1 MAVLA
6 RSDDVG
12 DQWVDARPFRA
23 QLRYLM
29 ASGSLSVDD
38 VAAVAGISAR
48 LADRLLHGRDGRP
61 LRRISP
67 DTARRLIQI
76 SDQQVQAL
84 RRVMVPAAP
93 ARLQLRRLYRA
104 GLEDPAIADRVRVTV
119 PELAELAAGA
129 DTCSL
134 LLTVRLTAA
143 ARAEDSWRYRKQP
156 DSPAIENAACDR
168 PSCGWHDI
176 RIAG

>member
-1 MAVLA
+1 MAA
-6 RSDDVG
+6 RAKRAEVSG
-12 DQWVDARPFRA
+12 HWVDAGPFRA

-29 ASGSLSVDD
+29 ASGALSVED

-48 LADRLLHGRDGRP
+48 LADRLLYGRDGRP

-76 SDQQVQAL
+76 SDQHVQAL
-84 RRVMVPAAP
+84 RRIMVPAAP
-93 ARLQLRRLYRA
+93 ARLQLRRLHRA
-104 GLEDPAIADRVRVTV
+104 GWDDLAIAQRVRVAV
-119 PELAELAAGA
+119 PELLELANGG

-143 ARAEDSWRYRKQP
+143 ARAEDSLRHRSRLGWRE
-156 DSPAIENAACDR
+156 DHAA
-168 PSCGWHDI
+168 
-176 RIAG
+176 

>member
-1 MAVLA
+1 MAA
-6 RSDDVG
+6 YAPRHEAT
-12 DQWVDARPFRA
+12 DQWVDAGPFRA

-48 LADRLLHGRDGRP
+48 MADRLLHGRNGRP

-76 SDQQVQAL
+76 SDQHVQGL
-84 RRVMVPAAP
+84 RRIMVSSAL

-104 GLEDPAIADRVRVTV
+104 GWENLAIAHRVRVPA
-119 PELAELAAGA
+119 PELIELAAGA
-129 DTCSL
+129 ETCSL
-134 LLTVRLTAA
+134 LLTVRLTAT
-143 ARAEDSWRYRKQP
+143 ARAVLCCLD
-156 DSPAIENAACDR
+156 AT
-168 PSCGWHDI
+168 

>member
-1 MAVLA
+1 MAGHTG
-6 RSDDVG
+6 RSAVG
-12 DQWVDARPFRA
+12 DQWVDAAPFRA

-29 ASGSLSVDD
+29 ASGSLSVGD

-61 LRRISP
+61 VRRISP
-67 DTARRLIQI
+67 DTARRLIQV

-84 RRVMVPAAP
+84 RRITVPAAP
-93 ARLQLRRLYRA
+93 ARLPLRRLHRA
-104 GLEDPAIADRVRVTV
+104 GLENLAIAERVRIAV
-119 PELAELAAGA
+119 PELIELSSGA

-143 ARAEDSWRYRKQP
+143 ARAEDSWRYRNQLGASVV
-156 DSPAIENAACDR
+156 DEAA
-168 PSCGWHDI
+168 
-176 RIAG
+176 

>member
-1 MAVLA
+1 MAGRTERNA
-6 RSDDVG
+6 VG
-12 DQWVDARPFRA
+12 DHWVDAAPFRA

-29 ASGSLSVDD
+29 ASGSLTVGD

-48 LADRLLHGRDGRP
+48 LADRLLHGREGRP
-61 LRRISP
+61 VRRISP

-84 RRVMVPAAP
+84 RRIMVPAAP

-104 GLEDPAIADRVRVTV
+104 GLENLAIAERLRIAV
-119 PELAELAAGA
+119 PELVDLASGA

-143 ARAEDSWRYRKQP
+143 ARAEDSWRYRNRL
-156 DSPAIENAACDR
+156 AWLAAEE
-168 PSCGWHDI
+168 
-176 RIAG
+176 AA

>member
-6 RSDDVG
+6 RTDDVG

-29 ASGSLSVDD
+29 ASGSLSADD

-61 LRRISP
+61 LRRISA

-76 SDQQVQAL
+76 SYQQVQAL
-84 RRVMVPAAP
+84 RRIMVPAAA
-93 ARLQLRRLYRA
+93 ARLQLRSLYRA
-104 GLEDPAIADRVRVTV
+104 GLEHPDIADRIRVTV
-119 PELAELAAGA
+119 PELVELAAGA

-143 ARAEDSWRYRKQP
+143 ARAEESWRYRKQP
-156 DSPAIENAACDR
+156 GTPAIENAACER

>member
-1 MAVLA
+1 MAA
-6 RSDDVG
+6 RTKESGVSDH
-12 DQWVDARPFRA
+12 WVDAGPFRA
-23 QLRYLM
+23 QLRFLM
-29 ASGSLSVDD
+29 ASGSLTVDD

-84 RRVMVPAAP
+84 RRIMVPAAA

-104 GLEDPAIADRVRVTV
+104 GLEDPAIAERVRVTV
-119 PELAELAAGA
+119 PELVELASGGE
-129 DTCSL
+129 TCSL

-143 ARAEDSWRYRKQP
+143 ARAEDSWRYRNRLCWLAVE
-156 DSPAIENAACDR
+156 DAA
-168 PSCGWHDI
+168 
-176 RIAG
+176 

>member
-1 MAVLA
+1 MALLA
-6 RSDDVG
+6 ACDDVT
-12 DQWVDARPFRA
+12 DHWVDAGPFRA
-23 QLRYLM
+23 HLRYLM

-48 LADRLLHGRDGRP
+48 MAERLLHGRNGRP

-84 RRVMVPAAP
+84 RRIMVPAAP
-93 ARLQLRRLYRA
+93 ARLQLRRLHRV
-104 GLEDPAIADRVRVTV
+104 GWDNLAIAERLGLAA
-119 PELAELAAGA
+119 PELVELAAGVGS
-129 DTCSL
+129 CSL

-143 ARAEDSWRYRKQP
+143 ARAEDSWRYRRLVWFHTE
-156 DSPAIENAACDR
+156 DAA
-168 PSCGWHDI
+168 
-176 RIAG
+176 

>member
-1 MAVLA
+1 MAALA
-6 RSDDVG
+6 KRSEVS
-12 DQWVDARPFRA
+12 DQWVDAGPFRA

-29 ASGSLSVDD
+29 ASGSLTVED

-48 LADRLLHGRDGRP
+48 VANRLLQGRDGRP

-76 SDQQVQAL
+76 SDQHVQAL
-84 RRVMVPAAP
+84 RRIMVPAAP

-104 GLEDPAIADRVRVTV
+104 GWDDLATAQRVCVAV
-119 PELAELAAGA
+119 PELVELATGA

-143 ARAEDSWRYRKQP
+143 ARAEDGLRYRSRLGWRT
-156 DSPAIENAACDR
+156 DEDAA
-168 PSCGWHDI
+168 
-176 RIAG
+176 

>member
-1 MAVLA
+1 MTGHNGNHAVA
-6 RSDDVG
+6 
-12 DQWVDARPFRA
+12 DQWVDAAPFRA

-29 ASGSLSVDD
+29 ASGSLTVGD

-61 LRRISP
+61 VRRISP
-67 DTARRLIQI
+67 ETARRLIQI

-84 RRVMVPAAP
+84 RRIMVPAAP
-93 ARLQLRRLYRA
+93 ARVQLRRLRRA
-104 GLEDPAIADRVRVTV
+104 GLEDVAIAEQLCVAV
-119 PELAELAAGA
+119 PELVELASGA

-143 ARAEDSWRYRKQP
+143 ARAEDSWRYR
-156 DSPAIENAACDR
+156 NRLTWLAAE
-168 PSCGWHDI
+168 H
-176 RIAG
+176 AA

>member
-1 MAVLA
+1 MVVRAEHEEA
-6 RSDDVG
+6 SDR
-12 DQWVDARPFRA
+12 WVDAGPFRA
-23 QLRYLM
+23 QLLYLM

-48 LADRLLHGRDGRP
+48 LADRLLHGRNGRP

-67 DTARRLIQI
+67 ETARRLIQV
-76 SDQQVQAL
+76 SDQHVQAL
-84 RRVMVPAAP
+84 RRIIVPAAS

-104 GLEDPAIADRVRVTV
+104 GWENLAIAQQVRVAT
-119 PELAELAAGA
+119 PELVELAAGA

-143 ARAEDSWRYRKQP
+143 ARAEDSLRYRRRLSFLPMQR
-156 DSPAIENAACDR
+156 AA
-168 PSCGWHDI
+168 
-176 RIAG
+176 